1 MTEPKSDKKP
11 KLSLREC
18 FLTVAELVDAIR
30 FVPRLV
36 LGLYAWLVYWIVSWY
51 INFETQVVTKCDSA
65 TLNVLLR
72 EKVPLEEAK
81 AIACSVSEVI
91 GHPNGYTVL
100 VSTIVGAAAVVFGLY
115 TNSGRSWSGSK
126 KSESTDF

>member
-1 MTEPKSDKKP
+1 MSDNKAPEKP
-11 KLSLREC
+11 KLSIKDR

-81 AIACSVSEVI
+81 QIACSVTEVI
-91 GHPNGYTVL
+91 GHPNGYTML

-115 TNSGRSWSGSK
+115 TNSGRSWNTK
-126 KSESTDF
+126 KDSSQSL